1 MKYIFLSAPCW
12 RWYRSERHWPGWWKR
27 WTIVTILEGVSV
39 CMCVHVFIWEWM
51 NKRENL
57 LFFGCILYLSYF
69 IPHGECW
76 WDSIWIRGH
85 KMTLLTVI
93 YVRFLTFQCINVYIV
108 TTSTFVFF
116 KLKIQVTRGR
126 RIIWLCY
133 MISVIWCWWPEECSL
148 VDAIFV
154 IDGVNALWQ
163 FIYHLWM
170 LKIY

>member
-1 MKYIFLSAPCW
+1 
-12 RWYRSERHWPGWWKR
+12 
-27 WTIVTILEGVSV
+27 
-39 CMCVHVFIWEWM
+39 MCVHVFIWEWM

-133 MISVIWCWWPEECSL
+133 MISGFFMLMTRRMQPIGCYFCNWWCECFMTIYLSFMNVENL
-148 VDAIFV
+148 LKNVKFNAFV
-154 IDGVNALWQ
+154 LC
-163 FIYHLWM
+163 FLWM
-170 LKIY
+170 VMSL

>member
-1 MKYIFLSAPCW
+1 
-12 RWYRSERHWPGWWKR
+12 
-27 WTIVTILEGVSV
+27 
-39 CMCVHVFIWEWM
+39 MCVHVFIWEWM

-108 TTSTFVFF
+108 TTSTFVFKIENPSDTGKKNHLIMLYDISYLMLMTRRMQPIGCYF
-116 KLKIQVTRGR
+116 CNWWCECFMTIYLSFMNVENLLKNVKFNAFV
-126 RIIWLCY
+126 LCFLC
-133 MISVIWCWWPEECSL
+133 MVMSL
-148 VDAIFV
+148 
-154 IDGVNALWQ
+154 
-163 FIYHLWM
+163 
-170 LKIY
+170 

>member
-108 TTSTFVFF
+108 TTSTFVFLNW
-116 KLKIQVTRGR
+116 KSKWHGEEESSD
-126 RIIWLCY
+126 Y
-133 MISVIWCWWPEECSL
+133 VIWYQL
-148 VDAIFV
+148 FDA
-154 IDGVNALWQ
+154 DDQKNAA
-163 FIYHLWM
+163 YWM
-170 LKIY
+170 LYL